1 MISKLPVVVF
11 CMAGLA
17 TGAMGQDMTQREI
30 AEHISLW
37 RGFKAEAPIAEGLA
51 GLNVALKKKFGNRQL
66 PVVSHE
72 QVLLGMLNYTR
83 EHPESEFVPDLVR
96 SIESG
101 TLPMGSLLHFGSGVA
116 EVHAG
121 NATFEVE
128 ELVCILYLGL
138 HLDPSTL
145 SYGGRW
151 RSYEFLKLPL
161 SVKRKQ

>member
-1 MISKLPVVVF
+1 MS
-11 CMAGLA
+11 
-17 TGAMGQDMTQREI
+17 QREI

-37 RGFKAEAPIAEGLA
+37 RGFKAETPVAEGLA
-51 GLNVALKKKFGNRQL
+51 DLNVALRKKFGNRRL

-72 QVLLGMLNYTR
+72 QVMLGMINYAR
-83 EHPESEFVPDLVR
+83 EHPKSEFVSDLVR

-101 TLPMGSLLHFGSGVA
+101 TLPKGSLLHFGSGVR
-116 EVHAG
+116 EVSAG

-138 HLDPSTL
+138 HLDLSTL

-161 SVKRKQ
+161 SVKRTQ

>member
-1 MISKLPVVVF
+1 
-11 CMAGLA
+11 
-17 TGAMGQDMTQREI
+17 
-30 AEHISLW
+30 
-37 RGFKAEAPIAEGLA
+37 
-51 GLNVALKKKFGNRQL
+51 
-66 PVVSHE
+66 
-72 QVLLGMLNYTR
+72 MLNYTR

-101 TLPMGSLLHFGSGVA
+101 TLPKGSLLHFASGMKEVA
-116 EVHAG
+116 VN

-151 RSYEFLKLPL
+151 RSYEVLKLPL